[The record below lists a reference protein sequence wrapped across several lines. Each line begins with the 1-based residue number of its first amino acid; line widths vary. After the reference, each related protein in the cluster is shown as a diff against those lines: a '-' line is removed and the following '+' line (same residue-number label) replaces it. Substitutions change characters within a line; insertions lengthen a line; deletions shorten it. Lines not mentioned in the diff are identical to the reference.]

1 MLLESDSSFVCCIGY
16 GQRYFIKSLI
26 MLRHARDEFRHYHE
40 DGLRTIAFARH
51 FQSMTMQSADEEERG
66 FCSLGQS
73 FFPRDYSLKVDERSF
88 LSITLKNFFILLF
101 ELIHH
106 ARTCNIRASQT
117 STVFLSHF
125 GKQEEKRK

>member
-73 FFPRDYSLKVDERSF
+73 FFPAGLFTKSRREWFSLNYVEE
-88 LSITLKNFFILLF
+88 LF
-101 ELIHH
+101 
-106 ARTCNIRASQT
+106 
-117 STVFLSHF
+117 HF
-125 GKQEEKRK
+125 VI